1 MTRRLLGWLAVGVLT
16 ACASSPPVRFY
27 TLTPIAPESR
37 STAGADTLPVR
48 LNRVTVP
55 GELDRV
61 QIVRR
66 IDATRLRIDDQDR
79 WAAPLDDMIRRVLT
93 SDLAERLP
101 PHLVADANESAGGDR
116 VQTLGVDIQEFYA
129 DPSCTVTLRAVWVLT
144 PPQTQG
150 KSPGATAP
158 GRQGTEET
166 QVPSAGCSGVGTV
179 PESMSRAL
187 ALLSDRIATA
197 IAAAPTAAR

>member
-1 MTRRLLGWLAVGVLT
+1 MRSRCLAFLTAAVLT
-16 ACASSPPVRFY
+16 ACASSAPVRFY
-27 TLTPIAPESR
+27 TLAPIAPESR
-37 STAGADTLPVR
+37 PTAAADTIPVR

-66 IDATRLRIDDQDR
+66 LDATRLQIDDQDR
-79 WAAPLDDMIRRVLT
+79 WAAPMDEMIRRVLT
-93 SDLAERLP
+93 ADLTERLA

-129 DPSCTVTLRAVWVLT
+129 DPSCTVTLRATWVLT

-150 KSPGATAP
+150 KSPDAAAP
-158 GRQGTEET
+158 GKQRNEET
-166 QVPSAGCSGVGTV
+166 QVPAAGCSGVNAV

-197 IAAAPTAAR
+197 IAAPTAAR